1 MDGQG
6 LTGRY
11 LATSDH
17 PSTGCIRSIDSGPP
31 TTSRTASSNS
41 WERHHQDLS
50 EFGLVTDILGHLGRL
65 VGNSV
70 AFDSVNPVPLA
81 LAGMQVC

>member
-1 MDGQG
+1 MHPFNRFWAAYCITHG
-6 LTGRY
+6 LIKLLGTQ
-11 LATSDH
+11 
-17 PSTGCIRSIDSGPP
+17 
-31 TTSRTASSNS
+31 
-41 WERHHQDLS
+41 HQDLS